1 MLTSEELENLDIFPK
16 EYSWLCLFKF
26 IFYSMSLLFSFLL
39 LVTFYSETD
48 LYSLITMKYNTN
60 YNDIIE
66 NDYLTSKLI
75 ELSHKNFFD
84 NISNLVEYY
93 EEIDKDIFF
102 KKYIMNSTPLLIKN
116 SSNFFGT
123 KKIIKIAEE
132 EMIKDEKNKIIFE
145 YRVNPYSQFYNDDY
159 QYLRTSFKNYINL
172 TQNIS
177 KTNYYF
183 LNEHKITSYLNTLS
197 GFSIQKNIIKEN
209 HLINDLIFK
218 DIYLSKSQNHFV
230 IWGHMEIQD
239 EFICTSECNLE
250 FILIPPQ
257 EKKYVYPYVN
267 KGPINFSRVNFF
279 EQKKNENNEIY
290 SDFNKANKIY
300 MNVLE
305 GECIYIPAFWWRSY
319 RNSKKKNNKCDFL
332 KFAFFSNSKYLEDLL
347 YINNEF

>member
-16 EYSWLCLFKF
+16 EYSWPCLFKF
-26 IFYSMSLLFSFLL
+26 IFYSLTLLFSFLL
-39 LVTFYSETD
+39 LITFYSETD
-48 LYSLITMKYNTN
+48 LFTLLTMNYNN

-75 ELSHKNFFD
+75 QLNNKNFFE

-93 EEIDKDIFF
+93 EEIDQNIFF
-102 KKYIMNSTPLLIKN
+102 KKYIMNSSPLLIKN
-116 SSNFFGT
+116 SSNYFGT
-123 KKIIKIAEE
+123 KKIIKLAEE

-145 YRVNPYSQFYNDDY
+145 YKINPYTQFYNDDY

-172 TQNIS
+172 KPNIS
-177 KTNYYF
+177 NNNYYF
-183 LNEHKITSYLNTLS
+183 LNEYKITHHLS
-197 GFSIQKNIIKEN
+197 NISNFSLEKNILKEN
-209 HLINDLIFK
+209 YLISDLNFK
-218 DIYLSKSQNHFV
+218 DIFLSKTQSHIV

-267 KGPINFSRVNFF
+267 KGPINYSRVNFF
-279 EQKKNENNEIY
+279 EQKKNDNNEIF
-290 SDFNKANKIY
+290 SDFEKANKIY

-319 RNSKKKNNKCDFL
+319 RNSKKSNKKCDFL
-332 KFAFFSNSKYLEDLL
+332 TFAFFSNSKYLEDLMQ
-347 YINNEF
+347 IKKEF

>member
-16 EYSWLCLFKF
+16 EYSWPCLFKF
-26 IFYSMSLLFSFLL
+26 IFYSLTLLFSFLL
-39 LVTFYSETD
+39 LITFYSETD
-48 LYSLITMKYNTN
+48 LFTLLTMNYNN

-75 ELSHKNFFD
+75 QLNHKNYFE

-93 EEIDKDIFF
+93 EEIEQNIFF
-102 KKYIMNSTPLLIKN
+102 KKYIMNSSPLLIKN
-116 SSNFFGT
+116 SSNYFGT
-123 KKIIKIAEE
+123 KKIIKLAEE

-145 YRVNPYSQFYNDDY
+145 YKINPYTQFYNDDY

-172 TQNIS
+172 KPNIS
-177 KTNYYF
+177 NNNYYF
-183 LNEHKITSYLNTLS
+183 LNEYKITHHLS
-197 GFSIQKNIIKEN
+197 NISNFSLEKNILKEN
-209 HLINDLIFK
+209 YLISDLNFK
-218 DIYLSKSQNHFV
+218 DIFLSKTQSHIV

-267 KGPINFSRVNFF
+267 KGPINYSRVNFF
-279 EQKKNENNEIY
+279 EQKKNENNEIF
-290 SDFNKANKIY
+290 SDLEKANKIY

-319 RNSKKKNNKCDFL
+319 RNSKKSNKKCDFL
-332 KFAFFSNSKYLEDLL
+332 TFTFFSNSKYLEDLMQ
-347 YINNEF
+347 IKKEF